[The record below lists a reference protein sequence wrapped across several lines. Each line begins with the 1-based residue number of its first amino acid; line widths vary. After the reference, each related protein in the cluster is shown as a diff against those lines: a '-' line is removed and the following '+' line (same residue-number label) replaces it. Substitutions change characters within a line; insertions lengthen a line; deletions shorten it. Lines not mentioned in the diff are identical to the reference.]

1 MNCGSIYFS
10 RSSTGIIEK
19 GKQTNVA
26 QEVYGIYNCISK
38 NLSLLTFLVKNLD
51 SFSLVCCVC
60 KGRIDPHQ
68 RFNTLKQGKDVIT
81 ANNQNHDP
89 SCTYSGLLRCFPSGR
104 LCYGASRLSLTVHQ
118 TPKHA
123 WWAFHYISFL
133 LLHTP
138 HSVTLC
144 HEIYIIFN
152 QSTYTIHC
160 TCLYCCSR
168 LLVTL

>member
-1 MNCGSIYFS
+1 MGSL
-10 RSSTGIIEK
+10 T
-19 GKQTNVA
+19 
-26 QEVYGIYNCISK
+26 VYLKICLCSLFLWRI
-38 NLSLLTFLVKNLD
+38 LTRSLLFAVFARAELILTKD
-51 SFSLVCCVC
+51 STHWNREKTWLLLIT
-60 KGRIDPHQ
+60 RITILLALTP
-68 RFNTLKQGKDVIT
+68 
-81 ANNQNHDP
+81 
-89 SCTYSGLLRCFPSGR
+89 GLLRCFPSGR

-138 HSVTLC
+138 HSVTLR